1 MHPCKLDRLW
11 KAWSG
16 RAHEHECHQLLPY
29 SYSPLDSVMLI
40 MQPNGI
46 KRAQRLE
53 TENLDLEHG
62 SPTYR
67 SIAFR
72 VKMVEK
78 EGSACWQGYWR
89 LFFERDIGG
98 YLIDILMFILWL
110 GDDFPLLQIHL
121 NNQGLLCCR
130 QILYPLS
137 HQESPMNG
145 MGPNSFIR
153 VHIVKWPPQS
163 G

>member
-78 EGSACWQGYWR
+78 ESSACWQGYWR

-121 NNQGLLCCR
+121 KLRMIFREWKVFLGWASVIHLDEPINLLGR
-130 QILYPLS
+130 LTW
-137 HQESPMNG
+137 
-145 MGPNSFIR
+145 R
-153 VHIVKWPPQS
+153 
-163 G
+163 